1 MLSFPGGQALL
12 FFGEVKR
19 DISTVMIQLR
29 TAGLQ
34 WSAFALFGVVSMMCV
49 GCGGNQ
55 RRCPHCTGRG
65 DSQCRHRSGDAQ
77 EVGIGN

>member
-1 MLSFPGGQALL
+1 MLEAVMLSFPGGEALL

-49 GCGGNQ
+49 GCGGNGGSTT
-55 RRCPHCTGRG
+55 PPTVG
-65 DSQCRHRSGDAQ
+65 DFTISASPTSVVA
-77 EVGIGN
+77 